1 MSWLTRKTGATHMLF
16 RDFQEIIKLLQ
27 GCADTQS
34 KCAGILYPSVF
45 EEHNIL
51 ISTLLKQVYT
61 EHSVEYIL
69 NEWLCGN
76 KNPIVF
82 TSNRNVT
89 REIPIATEHD
99 LWKAMETYG
108 RKIK

>member
-1 MSWLTRKTGATHMLF
+1 MLF

-27 GCADTQS
+27 GCANVQNR
-34 KCAGILYPSVF
+34 CEGILSPSVF

-51 ISTLLKQVYT
+51 ISTLLKQVYN

-76 KNPIVF
+76 RNPIVF
-82 TSNRNVT
+82 TNNKNVSRDVQIT
-89 REIPIATEHD
+89 TEHD

-108 RKIK
+108 RK